1 MIFFVSATDNLF
13 MLELVFSF
21 ALGAVLTAGAAWLYI
36 RRRALRESRKQKK
49 LLLRTRRAEKLAE
62 LGKLTGHL
70 AHEIR
75 NPLSTI
81 TMNLKLL
88 SEDIFRLARTPPDVT
103 SPGETEATQNRYQRQ
118 LRKIETVSREVERV
132 TRTLNDF
139 LRYAGQI
146 ELHPGRHD
154 INEILDDLIDFYE
167 PQASGKGIQIRSSFS
182 KTPAFCRIDKD
193 LIKQAVLNLFINA
206 SQAMGQAGELI
217 IRTNVQSDEVLIEI
231 IDTGPGILPEE
242 QEKIFD
248 PYYTTRSGGTGLG
261 LPMCR
266 RIIEEHNGHLEL
278 HSEPGKGTR
287 FVIELPVA
295 KE

>member
-1 MIFFVSATDNLF
+1 MP
-13 MLELVFSF
+13 ELVFSF
-21 ALGAVLTAGAAWLYI
+21 ALGAVLTAGAAWLLI

-62 LGKLTGHL
+62 LGKFTGHL

-88 SEDIFRLARTPPDVT
+88 SEDISRLARTPPDVT
-103 SPGETEATQNRYQRQ
+103 SPAEIEATQNRYQRQ
-118 LRKIETVSREVERV
+118 LRKIETVSKEVDRV

-139 LRYAGQI
+139 LRYAGRM
-146 ELHPGRHD
+146 ELHPGRHN

-206 SQAMGQAGELI
+206 SQAMGQAGELM

-231 IDTGPGILPEE
+231 IDTGPGIPPEE

>member
-1 MIFFVSATDNLF
+1 MP
-13 MLELVFSF
+13 ELVLSF
-21 ALGAVLTAGAAWLYI
+21 ALGAILAAGAAWQFI

-81 TMNLKLL
+81 IMNLKLL
-88 SEDIFRLARTPPDVT
+88 SEDIARLAKTLPDKT
-103 SPGETEATQNRYQRQ
+103 SAEEIESTQNRYQHQ
-118 LRKIETVSREVERV
+118 LHKIETVSREVERV
-132 TRTLNDF
+132 TNTLNDF
-139 LRYAGQI
+139 LRYAGRL
-146 ELHPGRHD
+146 ELHPARYD

-167 PQASGKGIQIRSSFS
+167 PQASGKGIQIRSSLS
-182 KTPAFCRIDKD
+182 KTPIFCSIDKD
-193 LIKQAVLNLFINA
+193 YIKQAFLNLFINA
-206 SQAMGQAGELI
+206 GQVMDQGGELI
-217 IRTNVQSDEVLIEI
+217 IRTSAQADKVLIEI
-231 IDTGPGILPEE
+231 IDTGPGIRPEE

-248 PYYTTRSGGTGLG
+248 PYYTTRPGGTGLG
-261 LPMCR
+261 LPTCR

-287 FVIELPVA
+287 FVIEFPMA